1 MFPFPPEF
9 FFFYAPIY
17 HEKNPLWRPH
27 FLPKNVLHGALIS
40 SEKCRP
46 WRPHSPGKN
55 VLYIALIPPGKNV
68 LYCAPHFQGK
78 NVLCGA
84 SIPPGKMSVPAAVTL
99 HFFIVQV
106 AEAMF
111 GPNMRV
117 EGPRVVEDP
126 KQAVG
131 YKIKLPFRVFRDI
144 LINQ

>member
-1 MFPFPPEF
+1 MAPPFP
-9 FFFYAPIY
+9 
-17 HEKNPLWRPH
+17 R
-27 FLPKNVLHGALIS
+27 
-40 SEKCRP
+40 EKCSLC
-46 WRPHSPGKN
+46 RPHS
-55 VLYIALIPPGKNV
+55 PGKNV

-126 KQAVG
+126 KKTVG
-131 YKIKLPFRVFRDI
+131 YKIKLPFRVFRHI
-144 LINQ
+144 LINH

>member
-1 MFPFPPEF
+1 M
-9 FFFYAPIY
+9 AS
-17 HEKNPLWRPH
+17 PLPS
-27 FLPKNVLHGALIS
+27 K
-40 SEKCRP
+40 KCPP
-46 WRPHSPGKN
+46 WRPNFFRKMSSMAPPFPREKCSLCRPHS
-55 VLYIALIPPGKNV
+55 PGKNV

-84 SIPPGKMSVPAAVTL
+84 SISPGKMSVPATVTL

>member
-1 MFPFPPEF
+1 MRPPFPG
-9 FFFYAPIY
+9 
-17 HEKNPLWRPH
+17 EKCPLWR
-27 FLPKNVLHGALIS
+27 LHS
-40 SEKCRP
+40 
-46 WRPHSPGKN
+46 
-55 VLYIALIPPGKNV
+55 
-68 LYCAPHFQGK
+68 
-78 NVLCGA
+78 
-84 SIPPGKMSVPAAVTL
+84 PGKMSVPATVTL

-144 LINQ
+144 LITQ

>member
-9 FFFYAPIY
+9 FFF
-17 HEKNPLWRPH
+17 LRPH
-27 FLPKNVLHGALIS
+27 LPRKKSTMASPLPFN
-40 SEKCRP
+40 KCPP
-46 WRPHSPGKN
+46 WRPNFVRKMSSMAPPFPREKCSLCRPHS
-55 VLYIALIPPGKNV
+55 PGKNV

-84 SIPPGKMSVPAAVTL
+84 SIPPGKMSVPATVTL

-126 KQAVG
+126 KKTVG
-131 YKIKLPFRVFRDI
+131 YKIKLPFMVFRHI
-144 LINQ
+144 LINH